1 MLDREV
7 SDFAVGMPVV
17 CTVDYPDENDHI
29 VNGWTGVV
37 ACIKGTSGKAIG
49 VEWDQNCNG
58 HDLRGNCRQNHGWWC
73 RPEWIAPMVVDEIEE
88 IAPEDFPDI
97 SDLIGG

>member
-1 MLDREV
+1 MPERRV

-17 CTVDYPDENDHI
+17 CTVDHPDDNDHI
-29 VNGWTGVV
+29 VTGWTGVV
-37 ACIKGTSGKAIG
+37 AYINGTSGKVIG
-49 VEWDQNCNG
+49 VEWDRSCGG
-58 HDLRGNCRQNHGWWC
+58 HNLRGNCKERHGWFC

-88 IAPEDFPDI
+88 IAPEDLPDI